1 MKKPDPTRNIADP
14 VLRERARRA
23 MVKHYFMRYAQE
35 DALKVGHVGADRD
48 DAMWMA
54 RVVCGGERMTEQV
67 AAEVAMEE
75 YKELNR

>member
-1 MKKPDPTRNIADP
+1 MKRPDPTRNITDHAI
-14 VLRERARRA
+14 REKIRRA
-23 MVKHYFMRYAQE
+23 MVKNYFMRYAQE

-67 AAEVAMEE
+67 AAEVWAEE
-75 YKELNR
+75 YKELK